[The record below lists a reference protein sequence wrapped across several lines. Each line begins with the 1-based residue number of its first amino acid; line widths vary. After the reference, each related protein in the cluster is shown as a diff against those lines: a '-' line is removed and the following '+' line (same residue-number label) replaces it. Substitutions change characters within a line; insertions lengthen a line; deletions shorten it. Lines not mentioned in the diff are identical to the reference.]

1 MVIRMQREYYNPSD
15 KWTAVGKELRAAPPM
30 SCCQEV
36 HQELPRELPGHGPD
50 GKAITVA
57 LGLWKYEK
65 MPQALQLLH
74 HNNC

>member
-1 MVIRMQREYYNPSD
+1 VN
-15 KWTAVGKELRAAPPM
+15 
-30 SCCQEV
+30 SCGERTQSSTSYVLLPEV

-65 MPQALQLLH
+65 TPQALQLLH